1 MNATF
6 KEQEAQHRLLLDWL
20 HKVQAFPC
28 MEKGGKTSL
37 PGEERGQR
45 DHVLQRGQGHKQCPA
60 LIAKHEPG

>member
-20 HKVQAFPC
+20 HKVQALPC

-37 PGEERGQR
+37 PGEE
-45 DHVLQRGQGHKQCPA
+45 
-60 LIAKHEPG
+60 